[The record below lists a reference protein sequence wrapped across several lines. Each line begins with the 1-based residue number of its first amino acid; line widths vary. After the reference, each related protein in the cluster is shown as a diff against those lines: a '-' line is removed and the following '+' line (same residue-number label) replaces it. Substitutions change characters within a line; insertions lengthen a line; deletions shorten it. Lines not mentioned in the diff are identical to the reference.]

1 MMILSNGR
9 RKIKLVNQP
18 HQLCESLT
26 AVLHDS
32 FPRRVRSASWDDNDM
47 YTIEMS
53 GLDFNSKTYKQLC
66 SFTFTDLE
74 SHQQG
79 SPT

>member
-9 RKIKLVNQP
+9 RKIKLVNHP
-18 HQLCESLT
+18 HHLCESLT
-26 AVLHDS
+26 AVLHES

-53 GLDFNSKTYKQLC
+53 SLDFNRMSSLSRLPRRTLIE
-66 SFTFTDLE
+66 L
-74 SHQQG
+74 HRHV
-79 SPT
+79 

>member
-53 GLDFNSKTYKQLC
+53 SLDFSSKAINNHL
-66 SFTFTDLE
+66 SFIFTDLE
-74 SHQQG
+74 SCQ
-79 SPT
+79 